1 LVIFVV
7 AVAFRLI
14 GSSFNSVFKEEGG
27 IQLGFIS
34 SAPSASPGYDYAGEE
49 KYYDSSY
56 STASLSARNVGTTG
70 EEAEEFEVTEYTASI
85 ETRNLDKSCSAV
97 SALKAYDYVI
107 FENASEYDR
116 GCNYVFKV
124 KKDKT
129 EEILAFIQS
138 LNPKDFS
145 DNTYTIKNLVDDYT
159 GEIDILEKKLASID
173 ETLEK
178 AISAYDDITD
188 LAAEVKDVETLAK
201 IIDSKITIIER
212 LTQERI
218 SINSRME
225 KINQA
230 KAKQIDR
237 LEYTYFRV
245 SILENKFIDGEVLG
259 DSWKATLKEFVQDIN
274 SIAQDITV
282 NLVAFLF
289 LALQYAVYLF
299 ILLIIVKYGW
309 QFVKRL
315 WKK

>member
-1 LVIFVV
+1 
-7 AVAFRLI
+7 
-14 GSSFNSVFKEEGG
+14 
-27 IQLGFIS
+27 
-34 SAPSASPGYDYAGEE
+34 
-49 KYYDSSY
+49 
-56 STASLSARNVGTTG
+56 
-70 EEAEEFEVTEYTASI
+70 
-85 ETRNLDKSCSAV
+85 
-97 SALKAYDYVI
+97 
-107 FENASEYDR
+107 
-116 GCNYVFKV
+116 
-124 KKDKT
+124 
-129 EEILAFIQS
+129 
-138 LNPKDFS
+138 
-145 DNTYTIKNLVDDYT
+145 
-159 GEIDILEKKLASID
+159 
-173 ETLEK
+173 
-178 AISAYDDITD
+178 
-188 LAAEVKDVETLAK
+188 
-201 IIDSKITIIER
+201 
-212 LTQERI
+212 
-218 SINSRME
+218 ME